1 MVAGSGD
8 ARRKFTD
15 MLTADAE
22 VGKAWPASSAKHT
35 TSAQV
40 HRPMLM

>member
-1 MVAGSGD
+1 MVAGSVD

-22 VGKAWPASSAKHT
+22 VMRRSASSINHT
-35 TSAQV
+35 LEV
-40 HRPMLM
+40 HVHHLCMAM